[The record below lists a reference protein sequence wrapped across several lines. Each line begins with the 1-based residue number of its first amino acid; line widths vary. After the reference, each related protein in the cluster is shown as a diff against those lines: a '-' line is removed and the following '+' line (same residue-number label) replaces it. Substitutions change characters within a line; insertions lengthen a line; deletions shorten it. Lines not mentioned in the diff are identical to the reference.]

1 MRLFPSDKKYPVGV
15 DLWGFPTAWI
25 PFGKAGQVVLSD
37 RIKDI
42 SYDELFIQESL
53 DTLPGKP
60 VYYFHPGAVTPENF
74 SEHKLVGI
82 TTDIYRISQDG
93 LGGEVLVRITCPKMY
108 QAMRK
113 KLVTEASPGYAEP
126 SGYRDYNHFAVV
138 PEGYARGGGKMKIE
152 LESFTGLELHP
163 IQLNEIEITP
173 IQNTMETQIGEI
185 TAQNTMILSDLA
197 ELRAMLVTTV
207 AEEATESGIMMEA
220 KELEE
225 KFYQEGYAA
234 GVAAGEILAQS
245 KAYGYEGSDATEGK
259 AHVVTKAFPDI
270 SLEAKS
276 PDFIS
281 GLYSGALLSL
291 SRAKSA
297 AAAAAAVSAITSAP
311 AITMESKEK
320 KVSIARIPN
329 GQK

>member
-25 PFGKAGQVVLSD
+25 SFGKAGQVVLSN

-53 DTLPGKP
+53 DTIPGKP

-93 LGGEVLVRITCPKMY
+93 LGGEVLVRITCPEMY
-108 QAMRK
+108 QAMREM
-113 KLVTEASPGYAEP
+113 LITESSPGYAEP
-126 SGYRDYNHFAVV
+126 NGYRDYNHFAVV

-152 LESFTGLELHP
+152 LESFTGLEVYSL
-163 IQLNEIEITP
+163 QLNEIEITP
-173 IQNTMETQIGEI
+173 TQNIMETQIGEI
-185 TAQNTMILSDLA
+185 TAQNTMILSDLV
-197 ELRAMLVTTV
+197 EIRTMLVAAA
-207 AEEATESGIMMEA
+207 AEEVGESGIVMEA

-297 AAAAAAVSAITSAP
+297 PLAAPAITSVP
-311 AITMESKEK
+311 VITMESKEK
-320 KVSIARIPN
+320 KTSIARIPN

>member
-25 PFGKAGQVVLSD
+25 PFGKAGQVVLPNS
-37 RIKDI
+37 IKDI

-60 VYYFHPGAVTPENF
+60 VYYFHPGVVSPENF

-93 LGGEVLVRITCPKMY
+93 LGGEVLVRITCPETY
-108 QAMRK
+108 QAMRDM
-113 KLVTEASPGYAEP
+113 LITEASPGYAEP
-126 SGYRDYNHFAVV
+126 SGYRNYNHLAVV
-138 PEGYARGGGKMKIE
+138 PDGYARGGAKMKIE
-152 LESFTGLELHP
+152 LESFDQLEVYP
-163 IQLNEIEITP
+163 FQLNEIEITP
-173 IQNTMETQIGEI
+173 TLNTMDTQIGEI
-185 TAQNTMILSDLA
+185 TAQNSMILSHLS
-197 ELRAMLVTTV
+197 EIHTMLIAAAAQE
-207 AEEATESGIMMEA
+207 AEEEAEEDAAGSGIMLEA

-245 KAYGYEGSDATEGK
+245 KAYGYEGSDAAEGK
-259 AHVVTKAFPDI
+259 VHVVTKAFPDI

-276 PDFIS
+276 PDFITD
-281 GLYSGALLSL
+281 L
-291 SRAKSA
+291 
-297 AAAAAAVSAITSAP
+297 
-311 AITMESKEK
+311 
-320 KVSIARIPN
+320 
-329 GQK
+329 

>member
-25 PFGKAGQVVLSD
+25 SFGKAGQVVLSN

-53 DTLPGKP
+53 DTIPGKP

-93 LGGEVLVRITCPKMY
+93 LGGEVLVRITCPEMY
-108 QAMRK
+108 QAMREM
-113 KLVTEASPGYAEP
+113 LITESSPGYAEP
-126 SGYRDYNHFAVV
+126 NGYRDYNHFAVV

-152 LESFTGLELHP
+152 LESFTGLEVYSL
-163 IQLNEIEITP
+163 QLNEIEITP
-173 IQNTMETQIGEI
+173 TQNIMETQIGEI
-185 TAQNTMILSDLA
+185 TAQNTMILSDLV
-197 ELRAMLVTTV
+197 EIRTMLVAAA
-207 AEEATESGIMMEA
+207 AEEVGESGIVMEA

-281 GLYSGALLSL
+281 GLYSGALSL

-297 AAAAAAVSAITSAP
+297 PAAAPAITSVP
-311 AITMESKEK
+311 VITMESKEK
-320 KVSIARIPN
+320 KTSIARIPN

>member
-1 MRLFPSDKKYPVGV
+1 MRFFPSDKKYPVGV

-25 PFGKAGQVVLSD
+25 PFGKAGQVVLSN

-42 SYDELFIQESL
+42 TYDELFIQESL

-82 TTDIYRISQDG
+82 TTDIYRISHDG
-93 LGGEVLVRITCPKMY
+93 LGGEVLVRITCPEIY
-108 QAMRK
+108 QAMREM
-113 KLVTEASPGYAEP
+113 LITESSPGYAEP

-152 LESFTGLELHP
+152 LESFTELEVYS
-163 IQLNEIEITP
+163 IQLNEIEIPPT
-173 IQNTMETQIGEI
+173 QNIMETQIGEI
-185 TAQNTMILSDLA
+185 TAQNSMILSDLS
-197 ELRAMLVTTV
+197 EIRTMLVAAAAGEV
-207 AEEATESGIMMEA
+207 AESEIVMEA
-220 KELEE
+220 KELED

-297 AAAAAAVSAITSAP
+297 PTAAAVAAITSAP

-320 KVSIARIPN
+320 KTSITRIPN